1 MKISEAVITGI
12 VADITDMLEVNQADM
27 DLAYL
32 AAGDDP
38 LGIAIKVNIAPD
50 ESKVKFVTTINFV
63 KDRCK
68 DERKS
73 WVDEEQIN
81 LFEEGGETDGV

>member
-1 MKISEAVITGI
+1 MKITKAVIKGI

-50 ESKVKFVTTINFV
+50 ESKLKIVTTINFV

-81 LFEEGGETDGV
+81 LFEEEMEK